1 MRHRTLTFILA
12 AVAACASAK
21 SDPPTA
27 TVPAVTR
34 AYRMGFSNVPP
45 APDVAIAVR
54 TIQTWMP
61 RADAVIVHTEPK
73 WAAMLAGE
81 APASVA
87 HREFDGLIAAYKA
100 QNLPIVLVVDV
111 TIGVDRTSESKELA
125 AAGRS
130 ITEPAIQALYRT
142 WTRALVAQI
151 QPVAVGLA
159 AETNLIRLAAPP
171 RVYAAVVQMTN
182 DAARE
187 VRADAPTLPLFIT
200 IQVETAWGRLQ
211 GTTTYLGVE
220 QDFRDFPFTQWLG
233 LSSYPY
239 LGGWTEPEQVPDDWY
254 SRPLGGRT
262 MPTVV
267 TEGGWT
273 SANTGAVVSS
283 ATKQARWI
291 TRQMQLADKFAP
303 NYVFQLEFADLD
315 LVAFGMQNNPQIL
328 PFARIGLVDM
338 TLAPKPALAVWD
350 SVFARKRTR

>member
-1 MRHRTLTFILA
+1 MRQFTLIAMLA
-12 AVAACASAK
+12 TVTACASAK

-27 TVPAVTR
+27 TVPVATR

-61 RADAVIVHTEPK
+61 RSDAVIVHTEPK

-111 TIGVDRTSESKELA
+111 TNGVDRTSESKELA

-273 SANTGAVVSS
+273 SANTGTVVSS

>member
-1 MRHRTLTFILA
+1 MRHRTLIVTLA
-12 AVAACASAK
+12 AVAACASTK

-27 TVPAVTR
+27 AVPTVTR
-34 AYRMGFSNVPP
+34 SWRMGFSNVPP

-54 TIQTWMP
+54 SIQMWMQ
-61 RADAVIVHTEPK
+61 RSDAVIVHTEPK

-81 APASVA
+81 APATVA

-100 QNLPIVLVVDV
+100 QGLPIVLVIDV
-111 TIGVDRTSESKELA
+111 TNGVDRTSESRELV

-130 ITEPAIQALYRT
+130 ITEPAIQALYRA

-151 QPVAVGLA
+151 QPVALGLA
-159 AETNLIRLAAPP
+159 AETNLIRLAAPA

-182 DAARE
+182 DAARD
-187 VRADAPTLPLFIT
+187 VRTDAPTLPLFIT

-211 GTTTYLGVE
+211 GTTTYVGVE

-262 MPTVV
+262 LPTVI

-273 SANTGAVVSS
+273 SANNGTVVSS
-283 ATKQARWI
+283 AARQARWI

-303 NYVFQLEFADLD
+303 SYVFQLEFADLD
-315 LVAFGMQNNPQIL
+315 LVAFGMQNNPQLL
-328 PFARIGLVDM
+328 PFARIGLVDSA
-338 TLAPKPALAVWD
+338 LSPKPGLAVWD
-350 SVFARKRTR
+350 SVFARKRVR